1 MKTCLILLA
10 LLAALVTPS
19 RAEEAPLTILAASS
33 LQDVL
38 DEVEALYEKET
49 GHAVRMAF
57 DGSGVLARQIE
68 KGAPADLFIS
78 ASRDWMDSLV
88 QQKRVDETT
97 RVTIAGNRLVL
108 VQPAPH
114 DVFVQEPA
122 DLLRLTHIVMGDPD
136 TVPAGRYAQQY
147 LQKQGVWEQLEDR
160 LTFVSSV
167 RAALTLVERD
177 EVGAAFVFA
186 TDARTVTSEPGLRT
200 SITVDPAQHDPIV
213 YEAAVVQDAPRRVAA
228 LKFLWVLE
236 TPEAKAAFEKYGF
249 TPRN

>member
-1 MKTCLILLA
+1 MKNILALLA
-10 LLAALVTPS
+10 LLIALAIPA
-19 RAEEAPLTILAASS
+19 RAEEAPPTILAASS

-38 DEVEALYEKET
+38 TEVETLFEKET
-49 GHAVRMAF
+49 GQAARLAF

-78 ASRDWMDSLV
+78 ASREWMDSLA
-88 QQKRVDETT
+88 QQKWVDEST
-97 RVTIAGNRLVL
+97 RIIVAGNRLVL

-122 DLLRLTHIVMGDPD
+122 DLPRLTRIALGDPA

-147 LQKQGVWEQLEDR
+147 LQKQGLWEQLQDR
-160 LTFVSSV
+160 FIYVSSV
-167 RAALTLVERD
+167 RAALNLVERD

-200 SITVDPAQHDPIV
+200 SITVDPTQHDPIV
-213 YEAAVVQDAPRRVAA
+213 YEAAVVKDAPRRVAA

-236 TPEAKAAFEKYGF
+236 TPEAKALFEKYGF
-249 TPRN
+249 TRP

>member
-1 MKTCLILLA
+1 MKTCLMMLA
-10 LLAALVTPS
+10 LLAALCAPS
-19 RAEEAPLTILAASS
+19 HADEAPLTILAASS

-38 DEVEALYEKET
+38 NEVEALYEKET
-49 GHAVRMAF
+49 GQAVRMAF

-122 DLLRLTHIVMGDPD
+122 DLLRITHIVMGDPA
-136 TVPAGRYAQQY
+136 TVPAPPDLTTLPANPQDLPVGGFG
-147 LQKQGVWEQLEDR
+147 LHLIKQLMDDVQFTFDPRQGNR
-160 LTFVSSV
+160 LKMVK
-167 RAALTLVERD
+167 RKK
-177 EVGAAFVFA
+177 
-186 TDARTVTSEPGLRT
+186 
-200 SITVDPAQHDPIV
+200 
-213 YEAAVVQDAPRRVAA
+213 AV
-228 LKFLWVLE
+228 
-236 TPEAKAAFEKYGF
+236 
-249 TPRN
+249 